1 MECKNGMDLLYKA
14 YYAIIGGII
23 AVDEKV

>member
-1 MECKNGMDLLYKA
+1 MECKNGMDLLYEA